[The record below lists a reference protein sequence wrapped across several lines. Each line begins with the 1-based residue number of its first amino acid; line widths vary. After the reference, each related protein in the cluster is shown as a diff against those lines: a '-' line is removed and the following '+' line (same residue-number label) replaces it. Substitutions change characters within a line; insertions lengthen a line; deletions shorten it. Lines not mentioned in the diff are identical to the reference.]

1 MNIATA
7 DKLVKIS
14 PTFARF
20 LLQKHER
27 KFSLYALSKVLII
40 RKTKLVLSV
49 TFEGEEGNL

>member
-1 MNIATA
+1 MNLGTA

-14 PTFARF
+14 LRFAYF
-20 LLQKHER
+20 LLQNHER
-27 KFSLYALSKVLII
+27 KFSLHALSKVLII